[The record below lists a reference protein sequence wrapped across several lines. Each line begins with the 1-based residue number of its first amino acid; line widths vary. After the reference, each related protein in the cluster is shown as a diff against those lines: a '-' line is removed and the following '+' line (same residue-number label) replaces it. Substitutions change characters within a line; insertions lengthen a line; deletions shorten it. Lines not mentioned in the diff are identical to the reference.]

1 MSRIKKSS
9 HASICHV
16 SSDESFWMSLN
27 RLTSSSSSSC
37 LISDD
42 VLPAYS
48 MGGICDWGIF
58 HGGNKK
64 KICCMCMTCY
74 LHIPW
79 GEYVIE
85 EYFMGEIC
93 CMKYVVCVCIFMC
106 HRGNMW
112 LRDMYMKY
120 AGKTWVSWSRL
131 GICQWD
137 MTIRRDSLMWDI
149 THSHEQR
156 LIRIRHDAV
165 FTDLTRDRV
174 SRMTHDSDIPTCI
187 EASLIRTCHDSFV

>member
-1 MSRIKKSS
+1 MSRINKSCHESKS
-9 HASICHV
+9 HVTHQYIMSHQMSHSEWVSI
-16 SSDESFWMSLN
+16 
-27 RLTSSSSSSC
+27 
-37 LISDD
+37 
-42 VLPAYS
+42 
-48 MGGICDWGIF
+48 DWVHHHRVRVWF
-58 HGGNKK
+58 Q
-64 KICCMCMTCY
+64 MTCY

-156 LIRIRHDAV
+156 LIRTRHDAV
-165 FTDLTRDRV
+165 FTDLTRDRG
-174 SRMTHDSDIPTCI
+174 SRMTHDSDRPTCI
-187 EASLIRTCHDSFV
+187 EASLIRTCHDSLV